1 MKITIN
7 AADDCEQFAT
17 PTGVNTTTTTT
28 TPNLM
33 PNVPETDRGNK
44 NIWILLWKY

>member
-1 MKITIN
+1 MTTKINVT
-7 AADDCEQFAT
+7 DDCDQFST

-44 NIWILLWKY
+44 NI

>member
-28 TPNLM
+28 TPN
-33 PNVPETDRGNK
+33 VPDTDPGNK
-44 NIWILLWKY
+44 NI